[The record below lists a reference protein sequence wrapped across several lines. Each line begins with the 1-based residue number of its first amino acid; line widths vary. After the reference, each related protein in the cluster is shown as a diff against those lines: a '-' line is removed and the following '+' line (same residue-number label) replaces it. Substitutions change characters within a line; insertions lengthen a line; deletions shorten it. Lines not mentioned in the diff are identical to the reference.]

1 MGMTTGAE
9 WWRRAVRLL
18 AAAAVL
24 ASLGSGPARAD
35 DDDDGG
41 GGGSAGGSAAG
52 GAPGGGPAA
61 SAEGDGSAGG
71 GRLDLGPNPGRI
83 PMSPAW
89 ERRLERLFGASP
101 QARGGTAPA
110 RADLVVL
117 GVGSEALARLRQQ
130 DFVVVASRETIGLAR
145 LRGPAGLGPAAAL
158 ARLRSI
164 APGVTTARN
173 DRYRLAQGEAEA
185 PPDAAAPPPRLAAPS
200 ICGDA
205 DGLIVAL
212 IDTGVDARHPE
223 LEGRIERQ
231 ESLRGPGRR
240 PARTAHGTAVA
251 LRLAG
256 AAPGLRIAVL
266 DAFHLGPDGEA
277 ADAFDVAAAI
287 ARIAATGARLANVS
301 FVGPANAVVDRLGA
315 EAAGAGVVFVA
326 AAGNDGPRARPL
338 YPAAYPWTLAVSAV
352 DAQGRPWARSAAGP
366 HIGFAAPGVDV
377 RLQPAAAAPPRRWS
391 GTSFAAP
398 LVTAAIAALP
408 DGGPGV
414 VERLAALAR
423 DAGAPGRDP
432 VFGWG
437 IVEPPSCATR
447 IAEGG

>member
-1 MGMTTGAE
+1 MGMTTGAG
-9 WWRRAVRLL
+9 WWRRAARLL

-24 ASLGSGPARAD
+24 AALSSGQARAD
-35 DDDDGG
+35 DDDGDD
-41 GGGSAGGSAAG
+41 GGSAGGSAAG
-52 GAPGGGPAA
+52 GAPGSGPSA
-61 SAEGDGSAGG
+61 SGEGDGRSGG
-71 GRLDLGPNPGRI
+71 GRFDLGPNPGRI
-83 PMSPAW
+83 PMPPAW

-101 QARGGTAPA
+101 PAQRGTAPA

-117 GVGSEALARLRQQ
+117 GVGPEALASLRQQ
-130 DFVVVASRETIGLAR
+130 DFVVVASREAAGLAR
-145 LRGPAGLGPAAAL
+145 LRGPAGLGAVAAL
-158 ARLRSI
+158 ARLRGV
-164 APGVTTARN
+164 APGATAARN
-173 DRYRLAQGEAEA
+173 DRYRLAQEEAEA
-185 PPDAAAPPPRLAAPS
+185 SPDAATPPQHLAPPA

-205 DGLIVAL
+205 DGPLVAL

-251 LRLAG
+251 LRLSG

-277 ADAFDVAAAI
+277 ADAFDVAAAL
-287 ARIAATGARLANVS
+287 ARVAATGARLANVS
-301 FVGPANAVVDRLGA
+301 FVGPANAVVERLGA
-315 EAAGAGVVFVA
+315 EAAAAGVVFVA

-338 YPAAYPWTLAVSAV
+338 YPAAYPWTVAVSAV

-366 HIGFAAPGVDV
+366 HIGFAAHGVEL
-377 RLQPAAAAPPRRWS
+377 RLQPGAAAPTRRWS

-408 DGGPGV
+408 EAGPGI
-414 VERLAALAR
+414 VERLATLAR

-437 IVEPPSCATR
+437 IVEPPSCAAR
-447 IAEGG
+447 IAAGG